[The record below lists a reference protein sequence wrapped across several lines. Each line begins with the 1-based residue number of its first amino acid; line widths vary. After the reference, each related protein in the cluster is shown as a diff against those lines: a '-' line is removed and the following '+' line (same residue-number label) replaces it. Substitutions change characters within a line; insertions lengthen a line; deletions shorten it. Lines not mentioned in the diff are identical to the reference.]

1 MLSEQPAGY
10 SDTDE
15 ISWTGEEHAVFEYR
29 LDDGE
34 WIRAAGPLDLSG
46 LPDGAHIF
54 EVRQT
59 DEAGNVSEVALR
71 KWTRDTVT
79 PDAPVLS
86 DRPLGHS
93 AANDI
98 SWTGEEHAV
107 FEYQLDSGEWTTGVG
122 PLDLSDL
129 ADGEHTIA
137 VRQTDEAGHTSPAAI
152 RTWIRDTT
160 AADAPTIVERPAAY
174 ATTTSFTWTGEED
187 ATFECQVDGGEW
199 VACAS
204 PFAPDLAD
212 GEHTLRIRQTDPSG
226 NVSTT
231 AEYAW
236 VLDTAAPEA
245 PVVVS
250 GPTGTTDAPNV
261 RFEWTAEPGAVV
273 ECRLDG
279 GPWVPCPSP
288 LALHALG
295 LGAHALEL
303 RATDAAGNLSAI
315 ATARWTLVKHTDP
328 PIGNTP
334 GTIGNTPGSTGNTPG
349 STGNTPG
356 STGNT
361 PGTTG
366 NTPGT
371 IALEASLSRQVSMQG
386 DQATVG
392 CLLTGTKITGCRVQ
406 VYVKASAL
414 GRRTATSRKV
424 PIGTGHTRV
433 AATTR
438 RIAVRIRLN
447 RTGRRYVDR
456 LGGVPATFRVLATD
470 RDGRHVRAV
479 KRARHRPHRPVG
491 RAQRRAL
498 RQRFGLARL
507 GRPPV
512 PERDRGHA
520 EWREDRPLRRA
531 YGRHR
536 PGRH

>member
-1 MLSEQPAGY
+1 M
-10 SDTDE
+10 
-15 ISWTGEEHAVFEYR
+15 
-29 LDDGE
+29 
-34 WIRAAGPLDLSG
+34 
-46 LPDGAHIF
+46 
-54 EVRQT
+54 
-59 DEAGNVSEVALR
+59 
-71 KWTRDTVT
+71 
-79 PDAPVLS
+79 
-86 DRPLGHS
+86 
-93 AANDI
+93 
-98 SWTGEEHAV
+98 
-107 FEYQLDSGEWTTGVG
+107 
-122 PLDLSDL
+122 
-129 ADGEHTIA
+129 
-137 VRQTDEAGHTSPAAI
+137 
-152 RTWIRDTT
+152 
-160 AADAPTIVERPAAY
+160 
-174 ATTTSFTWTGEED
+174 
-187 ATFECQVDGGEW
+187 
-199 VACAS
+199 ACAS

-279 GPWVPCPSP
+279 GPWVPCPLP

-392 CLLTGTKITGCRVQ
+392 CLLDRHQDHRLPGAGLRQGVRARPQDRHEPGRGRLAPGTRASLRPRAGSRC
-406 VYVKASAL
+406 ASASI
-414 GRRTATSRKV
+414 GRVVATSTASGACRRRSGSSPPTV
-424 PIGTGHTRV
+424 T
-433 AATTR
+433 AATCERSSTLG
-438 RIAVRIRLN
+438 IVPTVRLVVPN
-447 RTGRRYVDR
+447 DGLFASGSAWLGSAGRRYLSAIAGTLNGAKTVRCVGHTDAIGPAATN
-456 LGGVPATFRVLATD
+456 LAVCSALSGQGGVRLPPRTRRAGCAPSRERRTKPAPREQ
-470 RDGRHVRAV
+470 RHRPWPGAQSPRRAHRPVRAV
-479 KRARHRPHRPVG
+479 EAPGLGSADGHAPHQPARHLIRRRPRARWTGDPRSRRDPRRKPGLVRCALWHRRKPGGGSGGLRRLHRLVP
-491 RAQRRAL
+491 AL
-498 RQRFGLARL
+498 RHHRRSC
-507 GRPPV
+507 PV
-512 PERDRGHA
+512 
-520 EWREDRPLRRA
+520 
-531 YGRHR
+531 
-536 PGRH
+536 